1 MTTIY
6 KLKNVSKIYKKN
18 NFETRALDN
27 VDLEIVEGELVVII
41 GPSGSG
47 KSTLLNV
54 MSLIDDVTSGEIYYK
69 DNNICLF
76 DEEQRI
82 EFVRSVPGF
91 VFQSYNLVPN
101 LTVKENIELSAY
113 VSSNPMNVNEI
124 IKLVGLNDHKN
135 KFPYQLSGGM
145 MQRVS
150 IARALVRNPKVLFCD
165 EPTGALDEKM
175 GKRILTLI
183 QKVNKKY
190 KTTVII
196 VTHNPSIGDIAN
208 TVLKM
213 KDGKI
218 IETIKNKKTKKVNE
232 IGWA

>member
-1 MTTIY
+1 MSTIY
-6 KLKNVSKIYKKN
+6 KLKNVSKIYNKN
-18 NFETRALDN
+18 GFETRALDN
-27 VDLEIVEGELVVII
+27 INLEVEEGELIVVL

-54 MSLIDDVTSGEIYYK
+54 MSAIDNVSIGEIYYK
-69 DNNICLF
+69 DTNICLF
-76 DEEQRI
+76 NEEKRI
-82 EFVRSVPGF
+82 DFVRSVPGF
-91 VFQSYNLVPN
+91 IFQSYNLIPN
-101 LTVKENIELSAY
+101 LTVKENVELSAH
-113 VSSNPMNVNEI
+113 VSTNPLEVDEI
-124 IKLVGLNDHKN
+124 LKLVGLYDHKN
-135 KFPYQLSGGM
+135 KFPYELSGGM

-150 IARALVRNPKVLFCD
+150 IARAVVRNPKVLFCD

-183 QKVNKKY
+183 QKINKKY

-196 VTHNPSIGDIAN
+196 VTHNPSIADISN

-213 KDGKI
+213 KSGQI
-218 IETIKNKKTKKVNE
+218 VEIHKNIKTKKANE

>member
-1 MTTIY
+1 MSTIY
-6 KLKNVSKIYKKN
+6 KLKNVSKIYNKN
-18 NFETRALDN
+18 GFETRALDN
-27 VDLEIVEGELVVII
+27 VDLEIEEGELIVVL

-54 MSLIDDVTSGEIYYK
+54 MSAIDNVSIGEIYYK
-69 DNNICLF
+69 DTNICLF
-76 DEEQRI
+76 NEEKRI
-82 EFVRSVPGF
+82 DFVRSVPGF
-91 VFQSYNLVPN
+91 IFQSYNLIPN
-101 LTVKENIELSAY
+101 LTVKENVELSAH
-113 VSSNPMNVNEI
+113 VSTNPLEVDEI
-124 IKLVGLNDHKN
+124 LKLVGLYDHKN
-135 KFPYQLSGGM
+135 KFPYELSGGM

-150 IARALVRNPKVLFCD
+150 IARAVVRNPKVLFCD

-183 QKVNKKY
+183 QKINKKY

-213 KDGKI
+213 KSGQI
-218 IETIKNKKTKKVNE
+218 VETHKNVKTKKANE

>member
-1 MTTIY
+1 MSTIY
-6 KLKNVSKIYKKN
+6 KLKNVSKIYNKN
-18 NFETRALDN
+18 GFETRALDN
-27 VDLEIVEGELVVII
+27 INLEVEEGELIVVL

-54 MSLIDDVTSGEIYYK
+54 MSAIDNVSIGEIYYK

-76 DEEQRI
+76 NEEKRI
-82 EFVRSVPGF
+82 DFVRSVPGF
-91 VFQSYNLVPN
+91 IFQSYNLIPN
-101 LTVKENIELSAY
+101 LTVKENVELSAH
-113 VSSNPMNVNEI
+113 VSTNPLEVDEI
-124 IKLVGLNDHKN
+124 LKLVGLYDHKN
-135 KFPYQLSGGM
+135 KFPYELSGGM

-150 IARALVRNPKVLFCD
+150 IARAVVRNPKVLFCD

-183 QKVNKKY
+183 QKINKKY

-213 KDGKI
+213 KSGQI
-218 IETIKNKKTKKVNE
+218 VETHKNVKTKKANE

>member
-1 MTTIY
+1 MANIY
-6 KLKNVSKIYKKN
+6 ELKNVSKIYEKN
-18 NFETRALDN
+18 EFVTKALDDIN
-27 VDLEIVEGELVVII
+27 LDITEGEVVVVL

-54 MSLIDDVTSGEIYYK
+54 MSLIDNVSAGEIYYK
-69 DNNICLF
+69 ENNICLF
-76 DEEQRI
+76 DEI
-82 EFVRSVPGF
+82 KKIDYIRSVPGF
-91 VFQSYNLVPN
+91 IFQSYNLVPN
-101 LTVKENIELSAY
+101 LTVKENIELAY
-113 VSSNPMNVNEI
+113 HVSTNPLNVDEV
-124 IKLVGLNDHKN
+124 IKLVGLKGHHN

-150 IARALVRNPKVLFCD
+150 IARAVVKNPKVLFCD

-175 GKRILTLI
+175 GKRVLSLLKKI
-183 QKVNKKY
+183 NKEY

-208 TVLKM
+208 TVLRM
-213 KDGKI
+213 KNGKI
-218 IETIKNKKTKKVNE
+218 VKIQKNKKIKKVSE

>member
-1 MTTIY
+1 MSTIY

-27 VDLEIVEGELVVII
+27 LDLEIEEGELIVVL

-54 MSLIDDVTSGEIYYK
+54 MSSIDFVTNGEIYYK
-69 DNNICLF
+69 DTNICALK
-76 DEEQRI
+76 EQERI
-82 EFVRSVPGF
+82 NFVRSVPGF
-91 VFQSYNLVPN
+91 VFQSYNLIPN
-101 LTVKENIELSAY
+101 LTVKENIELSAH
-113 VSSNPMNVNEI
+113 VSKNPMNINEI
-124 IKLVGLNDHKN
+124 IKLVGLNEHKH

-175 GKRILTLI
+175 GKRILSLI

-190 KTTVII
+190 KTTVIV

-213 KDGKI
+213 KSGQI
-218 IETIKNKKTKKVNE
+218 VEIHKNKKTKKASE

>member
-1 MTTIY
+1 MSTIY
-6 KLKNVSKIYKKN
+6 KLKNVSKIYNKN
-18 NFETRALDN
+18 NFETRALDD
-27 VDLEIVEGELVVII
+27 VDLEIEEGELIVVL

-54 MSLIDDVTSGEIYYK
+54 MSLIDTVTKGEIYYR
-69 DNNICLF
+69 DENICLL
-76 DEEQRI
+76 DEKKRNAFI
-82 EFVRSVPGF
+82 RSTPGF
-91 VFQSYNLVPN
+91 IFQSYNLIPN
-101 LTVKENIELSAY
+101 LTVKENIELSAH
-113 VSSNPMNVNEI
+113 VSTNPMNIDEI
-124 IKLVGLNDHKN
+124 IKLVGLKDHKN

-175 GKRILTLI
+175 GKRILTLL
-183 QKVNKKY
+183 QKVNKQY

-213 KDGKI
+213 KSGKI
-218 IETIKNKKTKKVNE
+218 VEIRKNKKTKKANE